1 MKFLNGVEFGNGGA
15 VITDCLVGSFSI
27 NLPSVAAN
35 SASDTNSTLTG
46 AANGDVC
53 IFAPPASP
61 LDGQSTRHMD
71 GFATATNTVRTRFTN
86 TGESAVDLG
95 SFTYK
100 FLIIKFA

>member
-1 MKFLNGVEFGNGGA
+1 MKRLNGVEVGDGGA
-15 VITDCLVGSFSI
+15 VITDCLVGSFSV

-35 SASDTNSTLTG
+35 SAGDSTSTLTG
-46 AANGDVC
+46 AVNGDVC

-61 LDGQSTRHMD
+61 LDGQSTRHLD
-71 GFATATNTVRTRFTN
+71 GFATGTNSVRTRLTN